1 MKLISFNQYK
11 NTKPKGKLNRKKVA
25 IIITI
30 VVVIIILA
38 ILTSIYMLNKT
49 FRDNV
54 DRYIFRKNIEENK
67 IVCKILDEVKSL
79 AESNLN
85 ITIFQGL
92 PKSDK
97 MELIIQKATELGVK
111 TIVPVI
117 TKRTVIKLKDKDKQN
132 KVDRWRKIAEVAAK
146 QSGRD
151 IIPTIENI
159 INIADIKFDEFDK
172 IFVLYENEEKISIKD
187 EIEQLKNDNKE
198 ELNIGIVI
206 GPEGGFAESEIEQLR
221 LNQNVSVVTLG
232 KRILRT
238 ETVALVVSGILMYE
252 LGDLN

>member
-1 MKLISFNQYK
+1 MPKFFIKTENLKENEEIWITGSDVNHIK
-11 NTKPKGKLNRKKVA
+11 NVLRKKIEDKINICNSDTQKNYECA
-25 IIITI
+25 I
-30 VVVIIILA
+30 
-38 ILTSIYMLNKT
+38 
-49 FRDNV
+49 
-54 DRYIFRKNIEENK
+54 KNIEENK
-67 IVCKILDEVKSL
+67 IICKIINETKSIS
-79 AESNLN
+79 ESSLN

-97 MELIIQKATELGVK
+97 MELIIQKSTELGVK

-117 TKRTVIKLKDKDKQN
+117 TKRTVIKLKDKDKQT
-132 KVDRWRKIAEVAAK
+132 KVERWLKTAEVAAK

-159 INIADIKFDEFDK
+159 INIADIKFDEFNK
-172 IFVLYENEEKISIKD
+172 IFVLYENEEKNSIKD
-187 EIEQLKNDNKE
+187 EIEQLKKNNKE
-198 ELNIGIVI
+198 ELNIGIII
-206 GPEGGFAESEIEQLR
+206 GPEGGFADSEIEQLR
-221 LNQNVSVVTLG
+221 LKPNVSVVTLG

>member
-1 MKLISFNQYK
+1 MPKFFIKTENLKENEEIWITGSDVNHIK
-11 NTKPKGKLNRKKVA
+11 NVLRKK
-25 IIITI
+25 IDDKINICNSDTQKNYEC
-30 VVVIIILA
+30 VI
-38 ILTSIYMLNKT
+38 
-49 FRDNV
+49 
-54 DRYIFRKNIEENK
+54 KNIEENK

-111 TIVPVI
+111 TIVPVV

>member
-1 MKLISFNQYK
+1 MPKFFIKTENLKENEEIWITGSDINHIK
-11 NTKPKGKLNRKKVA
+11 NVLRKK
-25 IIITI
+25 IDDKINICNSDTQKNYEC
-30 VVVIIILA
+30 VI
-38 ILTSIYMLNKT
+38 
-49 FRDNV
+49 
-54 DRYIFRKNIEENK
+54 KNIEENK

>member
-1 MKLISFNQYK
+1 MPKFFIKTENLKENEEIWITGSDVNHIK
-11 NTKPKGKLNRKKVA
+11 NVLRKK
-25 IIITI
+25 IDDKINICNSDTQKNYEC
-30 VVVIIILA
+30 VI
-38 ILTSIYMLNKT
+38 
-49 FRDNV
+49 
-54 DRYIFRKNIEENK
+54 KNIEENK

-117 TKRTVIKLKDKDKQN
+117 TKRTVLKDKDKQN

>member
-1 MKLISFNQYK
+1 MPKFFIKTENLKENEEIWISGSDVNHIK
-11 NTKPKGKLNRKKVA
+11 NVLRKKVDDK
-25 IIITI
+25 INICNSDTQKNYEC
-30 VVVIIILA
+30 VI
-38 ILTSIYMLNKT
+38 
-49 FRDNV
+49 
-54 DRYIFRKNIEENK
+54 KNIEENK

-79 AESNLN
+79 AESNIN

-97 MELIIQKATELGVK
+97 MELIIQQTTELGGK

-117 TKRTVIKLKDKDKQN
+117 TKWTVIKLKDKDKQN

>member
-1 MKLISFNQYK
+1 MPKFFIKTENLKENKEIWITGSDVNHIK
-11 NTKPKGKLNRKKVA
+11 NVLRKK
-25 IIITI
+25 IDDKINICNSDTQKNYEC
-30 VVVIIILA
+30 VI
-38 ILTSIYMLNKT
+38 
-49 FRDNV
+49 
-54 DRYIFRKNIEENK
+54 KNIEENK

-111 TIVPVI
+111 TTVPVI

>member
-1 MKLISFNQYK
+1 MPKFFIKTENLKENKEIWITGSDVNHIK
-11 NTKPKGKLNRKKVA
+11 NVLRKK
-25 IIITI
+25 IDDKINICNSDTQKNYEC
-30 VVVIIILA
+30 VI
-38 ILTSIYMLNKT
+38 
-49 FRDNV
+49 
-54 DRYIFRKNIEENK
+54 KNIEENK

-206 GPEGGFAESEIEQLR
+206 GPEGGFAEIEIEQLR

>member
-1 MKLISFNQYK
+1 MPKFFIKTENLKENEEIWITGSDVNHIK
-11 NTKPKGKLNRKKVA
+11 NVLRKK
-25 IIITI
+25 IDDKINICNSDTQKNYEC
-30 VVVIIILA
+30 VI
-38 ILTSIYMLNKT
+38 
-49 FRDNV
+49 
-54 DRYIFRKNIEENK
+54 KNIEENK

-159 INIADIKFDEFDK
+159 IKIADIKFDEFDK

>member
-1 MKLISFNQYK
+1 MPKFFIKTENLKENEEIWITGSDVNHIK
-11 NTKPKGKLNRKKVA
+11 NVLRKK
-25 IIITI
+25 IDDKINICNSDTQKNYEC
-30 VVVIIILA
+30 VI
-38 ILTSIYMLNKT
+38 
-49 FRDNV
+49 
-54 DRYIFRKNIEENK
+54 KNIEENK

-206 GPEGGFAESEIEQLR
+206 GPEGGFAESEIEQLK
-221 LNQNVSVVTLG
+221 LNQNVSVITLG

>member
-1 MKLISFNQYK
+1 MPKFFIKTENLKENEEIWITGSDVNHIK
-11 NTKPKGKLNRKKVA
+11 NVLRKK
-25 IIITI
+25 IDDKINICNSDTQKNYEC
-30 VVVIIILA
+30 VI
-38 ILTSIYMLNKT
+38 
-49 FRDNV
+49 
-54 DRYIFRKNIEENK
+54 KNIEENK

-151 IIPTIENI
+151 IISTIENI

>member
-1 MKLISFNQYK
+1 MPKFFIETENLKENEEIWLTGSDVNHIK
-11 NTKPKGKLNRKKVA
+11 NVLRKK
-25 IIITI
+25 IDDKINICNSDTQKNYEC
-30 VVVIIILA
+30 VI
-38 ILTSIYMLNKT
+38 
-49 FRDNV
+49 
-54 DRYIFRKNIEENK
+54 KNIEENK

-97 MELIIQKATELGVK
+97 MELIIQKATEIGVK

-159 INIADIKFDEFDK
+159 INIADIKFENYDK
-172 IFVLYENEEKISIKD
+172 VLVLYENEEKLSIKD
-187 EIEQLKNDNKE
+187 EIAQLKNNDKE

-206 GPEGGFAESEIEQLR
+206 GPEGGFAESEIEQLN
-221 LNQNVSVVTLG
+221 LNQNVSVITLG

>member
-1 MKLISFNQYK
+1 MPKFFIKTENLKENEEIWITGDDVNHLK
-11 NTKPKGKLNRKKVA
+11 NVLRKKINDKINVCNSD
-25 IIITI
+25 TQKNYEC
-30 VVVIIILA
+30 VI
-38 ILTSIYMLNKT
+38 
-49 FRDNV
+49 
-54 DRYIFRKNIEENK
+54 KNIEENK

>member
-1 MKLISFNQYK
+1 MPKFFIKTENLKENEEIWITGSDVNHIK
-11 NTKPKGKLNRKKVA
+11 NVLRKK
-25 IIITI
+25 IDDKINICNSDTQKNYEC
-30 VVVIIILA
+30 VI
-38 ILTSIYMLNKT
+38 
-49 FRDNV
+49 
-54 DRYIFRKNIEENK
+54 KNIEENK

-79 AESNLN
+79 AES
-85 ITIFQGL
+85 
-92 PKSDK
+92 
-97 MELIIQKATELGVK
+97 
-111 TIVPVI
+111 IVPVI

>member
-1 MKLISFNQYK
+1 MPKFFIKTENLKENEEIWITGDDVNHLK
-11 NTKPKGKLNRKKVA
+11 NVLRKKINDKINVCNSD
-25 IIITI
+25 TQKNYEC
-30 VVVIIILA
+30 VI
-38 ILTSIYMLNKT
+38 
-49 FRDNV
+49 
-54 DRYIFRKNIEENK
+54 KNIEENK

-97 MELIIQKATELGVK
+97 MELIIQKSTELGVK
-111 TIVPVI
+111 AIVPVI

-132 KVDRWRKIAEVAAK
+132 KIDRWRKIAEVAAK

-159 INIADIKFDEFDK
+159 INITDIKFDDYDK
-172 IFVLYENEEKISIKD
+172 ILVLYENEEKISIKD

>member
-1 MKLISFNQYK
+1 MPKFFIKTENLKENEEIWITGSDVNHIK
-11 NTKPKGKLNRKKVA
+11 NVLRKKIDDKINICNSDTQKNYEC
-25 IIITI
+25 II
-30 VVVIIILA
+30 
-38 ILTSIYMLNKT
+38 
-49 FRDNV
+49 
-54 DRYIFRKNIEENK
+54 KNIEENK

>member
-1 MKLISFNQYK
+1 MPKFFIKTENLKENEEIWITGSDVNHIK
-11 NTKPKGKLNRKKVA
+11 NVLRKK
-25 IIITI
+25 IDDKINICNSDTQKNYEC
-30 VVVIIILA
+30 VI
-38 ILTSIYMLNKT
+38 
-49 FRDNV
+49 
-54 DRYIFRKNIEENK
+54 KNIEENK

-117 TKRTVIKLKDKDKQN
+117 TKRTVVKLKDKDKQN

>member
-1 MKLISFNQYK
+1 MPKFFIKTENLKENEEIWITDSDVNHIK
-11 NTKPKGKLNRKKVA
+11 NVLRKKIDDKINICNSDTQKNYECA
-25 IIITI
+25 I
-30 VVVIIILA
+30 
-38 ILTSIYMLNKT
+38 
-49 FRDNV
+49 
-54 DRYIFRKNIEENK
+54 KNIEENK
-67 IVCKILDEVKSL
+67 IICKIINETKSIS
-79 AESNLN
+79 ESSLN

-97 MELIIQKATELGVK
+97 MELIIQKSTELGVK

-117 TKRTVIKLKDKDKQN
+117 TKRTVIKLKDKDKQT
-132 KVDRWRKIAEVAAK
+132 KVERWRKIAEVAAK

-159 INIADIKFDEFDK
+159 INIADIKFDEFNK
-172 IFVLYENEEKISIKD
+172 IFVLYENEEKNSIKD
-187 EIEQLKNDNKE
+187 EIEQLKKNNKE
-198 ELNIGIVI
+198 ELNIGIII
-206 GPEGGFAESEIEQLR
+206 GPEGGFAVSEIEQLR
-221 LNQNVSVVTLG
+221 LKPNVSVVTLG

>member
-1 MKLISFNQYK
+1 MPKFFIKTENLKENEEIWITGSDVNHIK
-11 NTKPKGKLNRKKVA
+11 NVLRKK
-25 IIITI
+25 IDDKINICNSDTQKNYEC
-30 VVVIIILA
+30 VI
-38 ILTSIYMLNKT
+38 
-49 FRDNV
+49 
-54 DRYIFRKNIEENK
+54 KNIEENK

-97 MELIIQKATELGVK
+97 MELIIQKATELEVK
-111 TIVPVI
+111 TIVPLI
-117 TKRTVIKLKDKDKQN
+117 KKRTGIKLKDKDKQN

>member
-1 MKLISFNQYK
+1 MPKFFIKTENLKENEEIWITGSDVNHIK
-11 NTKPKGKLNRKKVA
+11 NVLRKK
-25 IIITI
+25 IDDKINICNSDTQKNYEC
-30 VVVIIILA
+30 VI
-38 ILTSIYMLNKT
+38 
-49 FRDNV
+49 
-54 DRYIFRKNIEENK
+54 KNIEENK

-97 MELIIQKATELGVK
+97 MELIIQKVTELGVK

-159 INIADIKFDEFDK
+159 INIADIKFDEFYK

>member
-1 MKLISFNQYK
+1 MPKFFIKTENLKENEEIWITDSDVNHIK
-11 NTKPKGKLNRKKVA
+11 NVLRKKIDDKINICNSDTQKNYECA
-25 IIITI
+25 I
-30 VVVIIILA
+30 
-38 ILTSIYMLNKT
+38 
-49 FRDNV
+49 
-54 DRYIFRKNIEENK
+54 KNIEENK
-67 IVCKILDEVKSL
+67 IICKIINETKSIS
-79 AESNLN
+79 ESSLN

-97 MELIIQKATELGVK
+97 MELIIQKSTELGVK

-117 TKRTVIKLKDKDKQN
+117 TKRTVIKLKDKDKQT
-132 KVDRWRKIAEVAAK
+132 KVERWRKIAEVAAK

-159 INIADIKFDEFDK
+159 INIADIKFDEFNK
-172 IFVLYENEEKISIKD
+172 IFVLYENEEKNSIKD
-187 EIEQLKNDNKE
+187 EIEQLKKNNKE
-198 ELNIGIVI
+198 ELNIGIII
-206 GPEGGFAESEIEQLR
+206 GPEGGFADSEIEQLR
-221 LNQNVSVVTLG
+221 LKPNVSVVTLG

>member
-1 MKLISFNQYK
+1 
-11 NTKPKGKLNRKKVA
+11 
-25 IIITI
+25 
-30 VVVIIILA
+30 
-38 ILTSIYMLNKT
+38 
-49 FRDNV
+49 
-54 DRYIFRKNIEENK
+54 
-67 IVCKILDEVKSL
+67 
-79 AESNLN
+79 
-85 ITIFQGL
+85 
-92 PKSDK
+92 

-132 KVDRWRKIAEVAAK
+132 KVDRWQKIAEVAAK

-159 INIADIKFDEFDK
+159 INITNIKFDEFDK

-206 GPEGGFAESEIEQLR
+206 GPEGGFAENEIEQLR

>member
-1 MKLISFNQYK
+1 MPKFFIKTENLKENEEIWITGSDVNHIK
-11 NTKPKGKLNRKKVA
+11 NVLRKK
-25 IIITI
+25 IDDKINICNSDTQKNYEC
-30 VVVIIILA
+30 VI
-38 ILTSIYMLNKT
+38 
-49 FRDNV
+49 
-54 DRYIFRKNIEENK
+54 KNIEENK

-198 ELNIGIVI
+198 ELNLGIVI

>member
-1 MKLISFNQYK
+1 MPKFFIKTENQKENEEIWITGSDVNHIK
-11 NTKPKGKLNRKKVA
+11 NVLRKK
-25 IIITI
+25 IDDKINICNSDTQKNYEC
-30 VVVIIILA
+30 VI
-38 ILTSIYMLNKT
+38 
-49 FRDNV
+49 
-54 DRYIFRKNIEENK
+54 KNIEENK

>member
-1 MKLISFNQYK
+1 MPKFFIKTENLKENEEIWITGSDVNHIK
-11 NTKPKGKLNRKKVA
+11 NVLRKK
-25 IIITI
+25 IDDKINICNSDTQKNYEC
-30 VVVIIILA
+30 VI
-38 ILTSIYMLNKT
+38 
-49 FRDNV
+49 
-54 DRYIFRKNIEENK
+54 KNIEENK

-97 MELIIQKATELGVK
+97 MELIIQKATELEVK

>member
-1 MKLISFNQYK
+1 MPKFFIKTENLKVNEEIWITGSDVNHIK
-11 NTKPKGKLNRKKVA
+11 NVLRKK
-25 IIITI
+25 IDDKINICNSDTQKNYEC
-30 VVVIIILA
+30 VI
-38 ILTSIYMLNKT
+38 
-49 FRDNV
+49 
-54 DRYIFRKNIEENK
+54 KNIEENK

>member
-1 MKLISFNQYK
+1 MGVKPHLINHIK
-11 NTKPKGKLNRKKVA
+11 NVLRKK
-25 IIITI
+25 IDDKINICNSDTQKNYEC
-30 VVVIIILA
+30 VI
-38 ILTSIYMLNKT
+38 
-49 FRDNV
+49 
-54 DRYIFRKNIEENK
+54 KNIEENK

>member
-1 MKLISFNQYK
+1 MPKFFIETENLKENEEIWLTGSDVNHIK
-11 NTKPKGKLNRKKVA
+11 NVLRKK
-25 IIITI
+25 IDDKINICNSDTQKNYEC
-30 VVVIIILA
+30 VI
-38 ILTSIYMLNKT
+38 
-49 FRDNV
+49 
-54 DRYIFRKNIEENK
+54 KNIEENK

>member
-1 MKLISFNQYK
+1 MPKFFIKTENLKENEEIWITGSDVNHIK
-11 NTKPKGKLNRKKVA
+11 NVLRKKVDDK
-25 IIITI
+25 INICNSDTQKNYEC
-30 VVVIIILA
+30 VI
-38 ILTSIYMLNKT
+38 
-49 FRDNV
+49 
-54 DRYIFRKNIEENK
+54 KNIEENK

-79 AESNLN
+79 AESNIN

-97 MELIIQKATELGVK
+97 MELIIQKTTELGVK

-132 KVDRWRKIAEVAAK
+132 KVDRWRNIAEVAAK

-172 IFVLYENEEKISIKD
+172 IFVLYENEEKISLKD

>member
-1 MKLISFNQYK
+1 MPKFFIKTENLKENEEIWITGSDVNHIK
-11 NTKPKGKLNRKKVA
+11 NVLRKK
-25 IIITI
+25 IDDKINICNSDTQKNYEC
-30 VVVIIILA
+30 VI
-38 ILTSIYMLNKT
+38 
-49 FRDNV
+49 
-54 DRYIFRKNIEENK
+54 KNIEENK

-172 IFVLYENEEKISIKD
+172 IFVLYEKEEKISIKD

>member
-1 MKLISFNQYK
+1 MPKFFIKTENLKENEEIWITGRDVNHIK
-11 NTKPKGKLNRKKVA
+11 NVLRKK
-25 IIITI
+25 IDDKINICNSDTQKNYEC
-30 VVVIIILA
+30 VI
-38 ILTSIYMLNKT
+38 
-49 FRDNV
+49 
-54 DRYIFRKNIEENK
+54 KNIEENK
-67 IVCKILDEVKSL
+67 IVCKILYEVKSL
-79 AESNLN
+79 AESNIN
-85 ITIFQGL
+85 ITIFQRL
-92 PKSDK
+92 PKADK

-132 KVDRWRKIAEVAAK
+132 KVDRWQKIAEVAAK

-159 INIADIKFDEFDK
+159 INITNIKFDEFDK

-206 GPEGGFAESEIEQLR
+206 GPEGGFAENEIEQLR